1 MLLPDIG
8 PYEEFD
14 RWARLP
20 AAEHVD
26 QHSREAVHLGIRHG
40 GVAGKD
46 VSVRPKDHEERMR
59 ARLDTGHF
67 GVGSVDRPSG
77 RASFEVQQRAISLG
91 DVHRQK
97 FVFIFL
103 FGKHLIWLNA

>member
-59 ARLDTGHF
+59 ARLYTGHF
-67 GVGSVDRPSG
+67 GVRSVDRPSG
-77 RASFEVQQRAISLG
+77 RASLEVHRGAVSLG
-91 DVHRQK
+91 YVQWYEL
-97 FVFIFL
+97 VFIFL
-103 FGKHLIWLNA
+103 LGKFLSL